1 MLLDNEKKTRLEELL
16 IPEKT
21 VKKLKNFVMFDP
33 EGEGYSRKNIATP
46 SIETATPRSSLGL
59 TRCLWMMA

>member
-21 VKKLKNFVMFDP
+21 VKKLNNLHHLFF
-33 EGEGYSRKNIATP
+33 
-46 SIETATPRSSLGL
+46 L
-59 TRCLWMMA
+59 TF

>member
-21 VKKLKNFVMFDP
+21 VKKLKNSASLVFTIANGGKPWKYVLLSHDKVDRTSSFDFMIH
-33 EGEGYSRKNIATP
+33 Y
-46 SIETATPRSSLGL
+46 
-59 TRCLWMMA
+59 